1 MSYSSVQHPS
11 CPPPPLPINLSNS
24 KYSSGGE
31 VKEEELGQSQIK
43 RHTIDAI
50 LGLPRL
56 GGFCLEE
63 EGESGELDL
72 EEQRAKQKF
81 HLERDG
87 EYHVGQKRQTPC
99 NHFEKEAV

>member
-1 MSYSSVQHPS
+1 MSYSSS
-11 CPPPPLPINLSNS
+11 CPPPPLPINLSSS

-81 HLERDG
+81 HLDRDG
-87 EYHVGQKRQTPC
+87 KFPLLSQM
-99 NHFEKEAV
+99 

>member
-1 MSYSSVQHPS
+1 M
-11 CPPPPLPINLSNS
+11 
-24 KYSSGGE
+24 
-31 VKEEELGQSQIK
+31 KEEELGQSQIK

-63 EGESGELDL
+63 EEGESGELDL

-81 HLERDG
+81 HLDRDG
-87 EYHVGQKRQTPC
+87 KLPKVIKFHKVNIYGGDVWFGL
-99 NHFEKEAV
+99 V

>member
-1 MSYSSVQHPS
+1 M
-11 CPPPPLPINLSNS
+11 
-24 KYSSGGE
+24 
-31 VKEEELGQSQIK
+31 KEEELGQSQIK

-87 EYHVGQKRQTPC
+87 EYHGGQKRQTPC

>member
-1 MSYSSVQHPS
+1 M
-11 CPPPPLPINLSNS
+11 
-24 KYSSGGE
+24 
-31 VKEEELGQSQIK
+31 KEEELGQSQIK

-63 EGESGELDL
+63 DGEGGELDL

-81 HLERDG
+81 HLDRDG
-87 EYHVGQKRQTPC
+87 K
-99 NHFEKEAV
+99 